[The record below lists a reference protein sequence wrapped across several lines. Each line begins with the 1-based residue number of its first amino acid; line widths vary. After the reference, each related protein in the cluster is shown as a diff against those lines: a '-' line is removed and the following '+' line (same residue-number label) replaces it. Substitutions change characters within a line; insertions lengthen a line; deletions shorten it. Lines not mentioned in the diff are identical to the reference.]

1 MSTLGEPSNGRNK
14 APNSSARRKKSAD
27 KSGNPY
33 AYSRYL
39 SDFKS
44 GPTLGRGSFGRVVLA
59 TNVLDS
65 RQYAVKVIRLPSDSG
80 GQRALFDKILRE
92 VEALA
97 HLQHTCVV
105 R

>member
-1 MSTLGEPSNGRNK
+1 MFIRVIFNRRNK
-14 APNSSARRKKSAD
+14 TPNSSARRKKNAN
-27 KSGNPY
+27 KSENPY

-39 SDFKS
+39 SDFKT
-44 GPTLGRGSFGRVVLA
+44 GPTLGRGSFGKVTLA

-65 RQYAVKVIRLPSDSG
+65 RQYAVKLIRLPSDSG
-80 GQRALFDKILRE
+80 GQRALYDKILRE

-97 HLQHTCVV
+97 YLQHTCVV